1 MKRAK
6 VKKNTMFENYILL
19 HFIFFKK
26 VIEGQCCLSHI
37 YCIRRGGVEKGGR
50 GKGMWEGKG
59 REDFVMGVEG
69 SKL

>member
-6 VKKNTMFENYILL
+6 VEKNTMFENYILL

-26 VIEGQCCLSHI
+26 AIEGQCCLSHI
-37 YCIRRGGVEKGGR
+37 YCIRRGERKR
-50 GKGMWEGKG
+50 GEGMWEGRG
-59 REDFVMGVEG
+59 REDFVVGVEG